1 MIRTALNSPS
11 LRTALALALG
21 GVAFTVGN
29 LLLARALA
37 PDQYGLVTLFIGVLS
52 VASLVAPAG
61 LDLVIARRGLSP
73 GPHLRRAVLIASTC
87 VGLATA
93 VVAAATYGLTAR
105 MATALFVAVAA
116 AGVVQT
122 VTAYYQGQKRF
133 GVASWLLQTTNF
145 ILIPVALLAVAPAA
159 MIAALTT
166 VVAAVAWLATPVRM
180 GSLDSGAA
188 APAGAPLWREAISL
202 VAITSAASVFM
213 QLERLV
219 LVPTAGIQSLAL
231 FGVLSALVSSPYR
244 MLQSAVQFT
253 LIPELRAATGVSERR
268 QLLARELL
276 IVTVVG
282 TVGAGVLWFLAPWLS
297 RWLLAGHYE
306 LTETVML
313 AAIVSGLLKV
323 ASAFAT
329 SVAVALGD
337 DRELRWVSLSAWLSI
352 GVATA
357 GAFVAA
363 PWGLAGVLYGIG
375 AGWVARTVVTAW
387 IAAPHL
393 FPHTPRA
400 SRSAFR

>member
-1 MIRTALNSPS
+1 MLRAVLNSPS

-29 LLLARALA
+29 LLLARALS
-37 PDQYGLVTLFIGVLS
+37 PDQYGLVTLFIGIVS

-61 LDLVIARRGLSP
+61 LDLVIARRGLTLSP
-73 GPHLRRAVLIASTC
+73 TLRRAALIACLC

-93 VVAAATYGLTAR
+93 VVASLTYHLTPAVAIA
-105 MATALFVAVAA
+105 MLFCVAA
-116 AGVVQT
+116 AGVIQT
-122 VTAYYQGQKRF
+122 VTAHFQGQSKF
-133 GVASWLLQTTNF
+133 GVAAWLLQATNF
-145 ILIPVALLAVAPAA
+145 VLLPVAFLGVTPTAG
-159 MIAALTT
+159 IAALTSI
-166 VVAAVAWLATPVRM
+166 VAIACWWSVRPE
-180 GSLDSGAA
+180 GASK
-188 APAGAPLWREAISL
+188 PLWREALSL
-202 VAITSAASVFM
+202 VALTSAASIFM

-219 LVPTAGIQSLAL
+219 LAPTAGIQSLAL

-244 MLQSAVQFT
+244 VLQSAVQFT
-253 LIPELRAATGVSERR
+253 LIPELRAANSVSERR
-268 QLLARELL
+268 RLLGRELL
-276 IVTVVG
+276 VVVVVG

-297 RWLLAGHYE
+297 RWLLADHYE

-337 DRELRWVSLSAWLSI
+337 ERELRWVSISAWLSI

-363 PWGLAGVLYGIG
+363 PWGLAGVLYGIS
-375 AGWVARTVVTAW
+375 AGWVVRTIATAW
-387 IAAPHL
+387 IAAPYLLQARRHV
-393 FPHTPRA
+393 PHPAR
-400 SRSAFR
+400 

>member
-1 MIRTALNSPS
+1 MLRAVLNSPS

-29 LLLARALA
+29 LLLARALS
-37 PDQYGLVTLFIGVLS
+37 PDQYGMVTLFIGIVS

-61 LDLVIARRGLSP
+61 LDLVIARRGLTLSP
-73 GPHLRRAVLIASTC
+73 TLRRATLLAC
-87 VGLATA
+87 LGVGLATA
-93 VVAAATYGLTAR
+93 VVASLTYHLPRA
-105 MATALFVAVAA
+105 VAIAILVSVAA
-116 AGVVQT
+116 AGVIQT
-122 VTAYYQGQKRF
+122 VTAHFQGQRKF
-133 GVASWLLQTTNF
+133 GVAAWLLQATNF
-145 ILIPVALLAVAPAA
+145 VLLPVAFLGVTPTAA
-159 MIAALTT
+159 IAALTSI
-166 VVAAVAWLATPVRM
+166 VAVACWWSVRSE
-180 GSLDSGAA
+180 GVSK
-188 APAGAPLWREAISL
+188 PLWPEALSL

-253 LIPELRAATGVSERR
+253 LIPELRAANGVRERR
-268 QLLARELL
+268 RLLGRELL
-276 IVTVVG
+276 VVAG
-282 TVGAGVLWFLAPWLS
+282 VATVGAGVLWFLAPWLS
-297 RWLLAGHYE
+297 RWLLADHYE
-306 LTETVML
+306 LTEMVML

-337 DRELRWVSLSAWLSI
+337 ERELRWVSISAWLSI

-363 PWGLAGVLYGIG
+363 PWGLAGVLYGIS
-375 AGWVARTVVTAW
+375 AGWVVRTIATGW
-387 IAAPHL
+387 IALPHL
-393 FPHTPRA
+393 LQVRGDLPHPA
-400 SRSAFR
+400 G